1 MEDLYSI
8 LGVNKTASQDEIKKS
23 YRNMAFKYHPDRNA
37 GNKEAEEK
45 FKKINEAYS
54 VLGDESKRK
63 QYDMYGNSGTNSY
76 SQQDYQNQRTYT
88 YYSNDDFFND
98 FFNNYQKN
106 SYQRNSYTYTSRN
119 TDSKQYLWK
128 KIKNGAIKLVISFFL
143 LRIMPFF
150 FPINIICFVA
160 CVNGITDIV
169 SSGIALVK
177 GRKDNK

>member
-54 VLGDESKRK
+54 VLGDESKRR

-106 SYQRNSYTYTSRN
+106 SYQRNSYTYT
-119 TDSKQYLWK
+119 D
-128 KIKNGAIKLVISFFL
+128 
-143 LRIMPFF
+143 
-150 FPINIICFVA
+150 
-160 CVNGITDIV
+160 
-169 SSGIALVK
+169 
-177 GRKDNK
+177 RKSVV